1 MTRETAPIP
10 ILYSTTLPYA
20 SLGREAVDGTLA
32 AASEANAS
40 TDDPFRLEPKIAA
53 PRGRAE
59 QYASLADAAIRQ
71 QGWRHVIGKI
81 TSWSRKDVLPV
92 MERHGSAR
100 SCFEERPQFAQSQIL
115 MHYNASEFDFDA
127 PYYITLRKR

>member
-1 MTRETAPIP
+1 MASKPRHGNEGGPGLFCVIHLTQSQAMRATRKQGYLAAKAERSIGEMVSLTRETAPIP

-53 PRGRAE
+53 PYGVRRTIR
-59 QYASLADAAIRQ
+59 LA
-71 QGWRHVIGKI
+71 G
-81 TSWSRKDVLPV
+81 
-92 MERHGSAR
+92 
-100 SCFEERPQFAQSQIL
+100 
-115 MHYNASEFDFDA
+115 
-127 PYYITLRKR
+127 